1 MMTSNVPSSL
11 DILEFQC
18 ALPSSRKIKSKEVKF
33 LGQDSTRIECE
44 SSLVAGLLFTSA
56 SCNKKLQMSTRKHIT
71 THLDTK
77 SPNAFAFG
85 FLEKQSFLKAEL
97 SQHIVK

>member
-1 MMTSNVPSSL
+1 MITSNVPSSL
-11 DILEFQC
+11 DILEFQ
-18 ALPSSRKIKSKEVKF
+18 
-33 LGQDSTRIECE
+33 DSTRIEPG
-44 SSLVAGLLFTSA
+44 SSLTAGLLFTSA
-56 SCNKKLQMSTRKHIT
+56 SYNKKLQMSIHKHIT

-85 FLEKQSFLKAEL
+85 FLEKHKFLKAEL